1 MIQVAQAHPQTHQPR
16 HGKPPAVG
24 AAGVDQADFEDS
36 QRALDLGLVA
46 WLYGYTRPHA
56 AKRNGLLVL
65 VLVRSVQ
72 LPLLAWMLSYLIN
85 GPITHRSSQ
94 GLFWGLLIF
103 LVLAAATQVT
113 FYYRQRWALE
123 LGEAVVHDLRNDIF
137 AHLQRMQMDF
147 FNRTRLGRIISRI
160 TSDSEAVRSGVQD
173 VLFRTLVGLGQMVV
187 AGALM
192 AWADPLLFAIM
203 VGMLPGL
210 WCLNRYFRR
219 RLSHLYREVQESF
232 SRVTSCVAESIRG
245 VQVTQAA
252 GREAEN
258 AARFHELVSFHGEN
272 NVRAARAAGIF
283 LPMLELSSQLFLAVM
298 LIVGG
303 YRVLTPGAGMSLG
316 DLVQFVFLANIFF
329 LPVQVLGEQ
338 YNQALVAMAGAE
350 RIRQL
355 LATEPQWHDLP
366 DARQLSQVRGEVRF
380 ERVSFAY
387 QPERPVLR
395 SISFT
400 VAPGQTVAL
409 VGHTGSGKTS
419 IINLLSK
426 LYLPNEGRILLD
438 GHELRGLQT
447 DWLRRQMGI
456 VLQQNFL
463 MTGSVLENIRLGR
476 PEASESDVVATLDAL
491 GCLDMFVDLPA
502 GLETEV
508 GESGM
513 NLSLG
518 QRQLVCFARAML
530 ADPRLL
536 ILDEATSSV
545 DTATE
550 QRIQQALARL
560 LRGRTSFIVAHRLST
575 IREADLLLVLDQ
587 GRIVERGT
595 HQQLLAQGGFYAD
608 LCRSSGQ
615 GSGFG
620 VQGSGLRRA

>member
-1 MIQVAQAHPQTHQPR
+1 MIQIARTPNASVPR
-16 HGKPPAVG
+16 RRGTPLAVG

-36 QRALDLGLVA
+36 QRSLDLGLVT

-85 GPITHRSSQ
+85 GPISGGSTS
-94 GLFWGLLIF
+94 GLFWGLGVF
-103 LVLAAATQVT
+103 LVLAAVTQVT
-113 FYYRQRWALE
+113 FYYRQRLALE
-123 LGEAVVHDLRNDIF
+123 LGEAVVHDLRNEIF

-187 AGALM
+187 AGTMM
-192 AWADPLLFAIM
+192 AWADPILFVILVA
-203 VGMLPGL
+203 MLPGL
-210 WCLNRYFRR
+210 WLLNRYFRR
-219 RLSHLYREVQESF
+219 RLSQFYREVQESF
-232 SRVTSCVAESIRG
+232 SRVTSSVAESIRG
-245 VQVTQAA
+245 VQVTQAS
-252 GREAEN
+252 GREGEN
-258 AARFHELVSFHGEN
+258 AARFHALVAFHGEN

-283 LPMLELSSQLFLAVM
+283 LPLLELSSQLFLAVM

-303 YRVLTPGAGMSLG
+303 YRVLAPNVGMSLG
-316 DLVQFVFLANIFF
+316 DLVQFVFLAHIFF

-355 LATEPQWHDLP
+355 LATEPQWHDPP
-366 DARQLSQVRGEVRF
+366 DARQLAQVRGEVRF
-380 ERVSFAY
+380 ERVSFGY
-387 QPERPVLR
+387 QAERPVLR
-395 SISFT
+395 AVHFK

-426 LYLPNEGRILLD
+426 LYLPQEGRILLD
-438 GHELRGLQT
+438 GHDLCGLQT

-456 VLQQNFL
+456 VLQQSFL

-476 PEASESDVVATLDAL
+476 PEASEAEVVATLDTL
-491 GCLDMFVDLPA
+491 GCLDLFVDLPA
-502 GLETEV
+502 GLLTEV

-575 IREADLLLVLDQ
+575 IREADLLLVLEQ

-595 HQQLLAQGGFYAD
+595 HEELLAQGGFYAR
-608 LCRSSGQ
+608 LCRAS
-615 GSGFG
+615 
-620 VQGSGLRRA
+620 LRTKAA

>member
-1 MIQVAQAHPQTHQPR
+1 MIQAVRPLRSAEKNRRDTPR
-16 HGKPPAVG
+16 AVG
-24 AAGVDQADFEDS
+24 VAGVDQADFEDS
-36 QRALDLGLVA
+36 QRSLDLGLVA

-56 AKRNGLLVL
+56 AKRNGLLIL

-72 LPLLAWMLSYLIN
+72 LPLLAWMLGYLIN
-85 GPITHRSSQ
+85 GPITQRSPQ
-94 GLFWGLLIF
+94 GLMWGLLTF
-103 LVLAAATQVT
+103 LVLAAATQAT
-113 FYYRQRWALE
+113 LYFRQRWALE
-123 LGEAVVHDLRNDIF
+123 LGEAVVHDLRNEIF

-160 TSDSEAVRSGVQD
+160 TSDSESVRSGVQD

-192 AWADPLLFAIM
+192 AWADPMLFAIM

-210 WCLNRYFRR
+210 WLLNRFFRR
-219 RLSHLYREVQESF
+219 RLSQMYREVQESF
-232 SRVTSCVAESIRG
+232 SRVTSSVAESIRG
-245 VQVTQAA
+245 VQVTQAS
-252 GREAEN
+252 GREGEN
-258 AARFHELVSFHGEN
+258 SGRFRELVAFHGEN
-272 NVRAARAAGIF
+272 NVKAARVAGIF
-283 LPMLELSSQLFLAVM
+283 LPLLELSSQLFLAVM

-316 DLVQFVFLANIFF
+316 DLVQFVFLAGIFF

-355 LATEPQWHDLP
+355 LATEPQWHDPP
-366 DARQLSQVRGEVRF
+366 DARQLRQVRGEIRF
-380 ERVSFAY
+380 ERVGFAY
-387 QPERPVLR
+387 QPNRPVLR
-395 SISFT
+395 AISFT
-400 VAPGQTVAL
+400 AIPGQSVAL

-419 IINLLSK
+419 IINLISK
-426 LYLPNEGRILLD
+426 LYLPSEGRILLD
-438 GHELRGLQT
+438 GHDLRGLQT

-463 MTGSVLENIRLGR
+463 MTGSVLENVRLGR
-476 PEASESDVVATLDAL
+476 PQASEAEVAATLDTL
-491 GCLDMFVDLPA
+491 GCLDLFANLPA
-502 GLETEV
+502 GLRTEV

-575 IREADLLLVLDQ
+575 IREADLVLVLDQ
-587 GRIVERGT
+587 GRIVERGR
-595 HQQLLAQGGFYAD
+595 HEELLARGGFYAH
-608 LCRSSGQ
+608 LCQSSRR
-615 GSGFG
+615 
-620 VQGSGLRRA
+620 VQAA